1 MDIVSA
7 GRRCIMWRD
16 MRRQRGDILRDN
28 FLTSVDELLDS
39 QERVQVLLATVVSMA
54 EDVGLDAILDRV
66 VDSAC
71 ELVGAQHGA
80 LGLIEEDGSLSHI
93 VNTGIDVQQIAL
105 MEGLPAGIRVL
116 EHESTVRVALQPSGL
131 RGLGPDTSSSADQ
144 PPMTTFLTVPI
155 RVREKNLGTIYL
167 TRKAGGI
174 EFSDEDEALCAALS
188 AAAGVS
194 IDNARHYEDNARR
207 RRWLEA
213 GVTAYEQILT
223 AEGGSMPEILAMV
236 GEHALAASDSSL
248 AVIASARTDERL
260 VCQASVG
267 DQAVAA
273 GREIWLQ
280 PAMAAILASGV
291 AASVRRAADVF
302 GPADADK
309 MGPALVVPMDLDR
322 LGHGILVL
330 VRSDN
335 APPFMQEDVET
346 SILFSSRMVLA
357 VELVRERGLQQSLLL
372 SEDRDKP
379 PGTCTTWSSKGS
391 TLRA

>member
-1 MDIVSA
+1 
-7 GRRCIMWRD
+7 
-16 MRRQRGDILRDN
+16 
-28 FLTSVDELLDS
+28 
-39 QERVQVLLATVVSMA
+39 
-54 EDVGLDAILDRV
+54 
-66 VDSAC
+66 
-71 ELVGAQHGA
+71 
-80 LGLIEEDGSLSHI
+80 
-93 VNTGIDVQQIAL
+93 
-105 MEGLPAGIRVL
+105 
-116 EHESTVRVALQPSGL
+116 
-131 RGLGPDTSSSADQ
+131 
-144 PPMTTFLTVPI
+144 
-155 RVREKNLGTIYL
+155 
-167 TRKAGGI
+167 
-174 EFSDEDEALCAALS
+174 
-188 AAAGVS
+188 
-194 IDNARHYEDNARR
+194 
-207 RRWLEA
+207 
-213 GVTAYEQILT
+213 
-223 AEGGSMPEILAMV
+223 MPEILAMV

-379 PGTCTTWSSKGS
+379 PRDLHDLVIQRIYAAGLSLQSLRRVITDESSLQRVTAITDELDAAIHELRDTNYSLHKSGGAAETLGQRILRTIATVSADAILDPRIHLAGPFDDVDEAVAEHLVSVVPEGRSNVVRHSGAVSINITIDAGPNMVELVMIDDGVGFVIPSHGNGLANMRDRAALLGGRSSIESTPGRGTCLTWTVPHAQPAQPIHRDPAG
-391 TLRA
+391 L